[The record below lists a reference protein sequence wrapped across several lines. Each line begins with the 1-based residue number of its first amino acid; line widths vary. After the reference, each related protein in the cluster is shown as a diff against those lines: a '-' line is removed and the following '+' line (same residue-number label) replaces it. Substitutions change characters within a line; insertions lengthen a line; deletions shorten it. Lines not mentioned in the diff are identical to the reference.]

1 MENNNVMKKEVEPEF
16 PLGTNQ
22 VLQEN
27 QSKLENLSIEFK
39 REKNVA
45 ELLIKKE
52 EGMEMG
58 KKGRLVKLRV
68 RNKMTVDEINSKVRA
83 RLINKL
89 TKEVADE
96 ISDQWKYLET
106 GKGQKDQKEG
116 DWIIKNLLSLGL
128 T

>member
-1 MENNNVMKKEVEPEF
+1 
-16 PLGTNQ
+16 
-22 VLQEN
+22 
-27 QSKLENLSIEFK
+27 
-39 REKNVA
+39 
-45 ELLIKKE
+45 
-52 EGMEMG
+52 
-58 KKGRLVKLRV
+58 
-68 RNKMTVDEINSKVRA
+68 MTVDEINSKVRA

-116 DWIIKNLLSLGL
+116 DGIIKNLLSLGL